1 MQEPI
6 RESSKNGIIGQERKE
21 NQEQHSSSGGG
32 CRQENQHDGEAF
44 RPTWLGLGAEGAHRT
59 NSLTPFPC
67 SSPVWTEVA
76 WLEGE
81 IISSRISRV
90 SRKDSEN
97 YSSLISFHFISVCL
111 S

>member
-1 MQEPI
+1 MGSLVR
-6 RESSKNGIIGQERKE
+6 REKKTRSSTAPREEDAGRKTSRMAKLSDPRGWGW
-21 NQEQHSSSGGG
+21 EQKVRIELELTDSLPLQLSCVDRG
-32 CRQENQHDGEAF
+32 C
-44 RPTWLGLGAEGAHRT
+44 
-59 NSLTPFPC
+59 
-67 SSPVWTEVA
+67 V
-76 WLEGE
+76 LEGE